1 MQRSRKQEVGVGVL
15 VVVTVALLAFM
26 SLKVGAL
33 RGFGDTVRVR
43 VVLADAAGLTEGAT
57 VKVAGVDVGRVTALR
72 VDHDRALLDLELD
85 AAAGL
90 RTDAAVQVRARSVLG
105 EKYLALSPQS
115 REAPLLTDGAEL
127 VAARGATEID
137 ELVNRL
143 GPLLGAV
150 EPEALQSAIAALVG
164 AINEDPARPARMLRD
179 AETIL
184 ANGAQA
190 SAALPGLVADAR
202 RTLDAVDRTVADA
215 RPILAKADSA
225 VARLDTTA
233 AALPAAVDDGRALIG
248 DARAAVADSRRVL
261 AAIDS
266 RTAELERIL
275 DNLAEIDKW
284 ELRRLLREEGIV
296 VRLRSSTVTPTP
308 AP

>member
-1 MQRSRKQEVGVGVL
+1 MERSRKQEVGVGIL

-33 RGFGDTVRVR
+33 RGLGDSVQVR
-43 VVLADAAGLTEGAT
+43 VVLADAAGLTEGAA
-57 VKVAGVDVGRVTALR
+57 VKVAGVDVGRVAALR
-72 VDHDRALLDLELD
+72 VDHDRAVLNVELD

-90 RTDAAVQVRARSVLG
+90 RADAIVQVRARSVLG
-105 EKYLALSPQS
+105 EKYLALTPQS
-115 REAPLLTDGAEL
+115 RDAPLLTDGSEL
-127 VAARGATEID
+127 AVARGGTEID

-150 EPEALQSAIAALVG
+150 EPEALQSAIGALVA

-184 ANGAQA
+184 AHGAEA
-190 SAALPGLVADAR
+190 SAALPALVSDAR
-202 RTLDAVDRTVADA
+202 RTLDAVDRTLAEA
-215 RPILAKADSA
+215 RPILQKADSA

-233 AALPAAVDDGRALIG
+233 AALPAAVDDGRALMG
-248 DARAAVADSRRVL
+248 DARLAIADSRRLL
-261 AAIDS
+261 AAMDS
-266 RTAELERIL
+266 RTAEIQRIL
-275 DNLAEIDKW
+275 DNLAQIDKW

-296 VRLRSSTVTPTP
+296 VRLRESTVTPP
-308 AP
+308 PGG

>member
-33 RGFGDTVRVR
+33 RGFGDTIAVR

-57 VKVAGVDVGRVTALR
+57 VKVAGVDVGRVAALR
-72 VDHDRALLDLELD
+72 VDHDRALLDVELD

-90 RTDAAVQVRARSVLG
+90 RTDAVVQVRARSVLG
-105 EKYLALSPQS
+105 EKYLALTPQS

-150 EPEALQSAIAALVG
+150 EPEALQSAVAALVG

-215 RPILAKADSA
+215 RPILAKANSA

-261 AAIDS
+261 AAMDS
-266 RTAELERIL
+266 RTAELQRIL

-296 VRLRSSTVTPTP
+296 VRLRSSTVTPTASP
-308 AP
+308 